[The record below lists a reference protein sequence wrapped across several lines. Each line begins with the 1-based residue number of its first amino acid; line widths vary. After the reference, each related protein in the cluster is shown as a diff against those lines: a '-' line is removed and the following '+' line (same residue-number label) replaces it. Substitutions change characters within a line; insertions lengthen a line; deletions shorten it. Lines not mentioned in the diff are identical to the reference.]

1 MGRRRA
7 LAMLAGMATAGVGVA
22 GWKLAGAATRTGGGN
37 LTADQS
43 AGKTIPPGT
52 KVWGVNAGATVQAV
66 AVAGN
71 VVYAGTSGN
80 TVLAIDAVTGTEIWR
95 RASTSQ
101 FNGPLA
107 VAGGTLIVSGDTS
120 LYALAADGGQ
130 PRWHVATTEG
140 SIALKVADGTVYA
153 GIAPKNPT
161 TGGVTAFSASDGEL
175 LWTYPFGPV
184 ADVAGGLAV
193 TAGVVYVTTTNGEI
207 FTLSAAAGT
216 RQRRIS
222 GSFGK
227 FGAGAVAVV
236 DGVLYAG
243 GDNDNGAVFAVNAA
257 TGKTRWQRDLA
268 ASASPAYLTAGNGVV
283 FAGLLR
289 NPQSAGLAA
298 GGLYALNG
306 VTGQT
311 LWSVPVAG
319 GVNLAPAVAGD
330 AVYTGSENGVL
341 DAWQA
346 STGNKLW
353 SYSLPDA
360 IGSNLGVSGSRVY
373 FSAGDYVYAVAG

>member
-22 GWKLAGAATRTGGGN
+22 GWKLAGAATRTGAGN
-37 LTADQS
+37 LAADQS
-43 AGKTIPPGT
+43 AGKTAPPGT
-52 KVWGVNAGATVQAV
+52 KIWGFNAGAAVQAV
-66 AVAGN
+66 TLAGN
-71 VVYAGTSGN
+71 VLYAGTSGN
-80 TVLAIDAVTGTEIWR
+80 TVVAIDAVTGTEIWR

-101 FNGPLA
+101 FNGPLV
-107 VAGGTLIVSGDTS
+107 VAGGSLIVSGDTS

-130 PRWHVATTEG
+130 PLWHVATTEG
-140 SIALKVADGTVYA
+140 SLALKVAGGTVYA

-161 TGGVTAFSASDGEL
+161 TGGVTAFSASAGDL

-184 ADVAGGLAV
+184 ADVAGALAV
-193 TAGVVYVTTTNGEI
+193 TAGVVYVTTTDGEI
-207 FTLSAAAGT
+207 FTLSAAAGA
-216 RQRRIS
+216 RQRLIS

-227 FGAGAVAVV
+227 FGAGTVAVV

-257 TGKTRWQRDLA
+257 TGKTLWQRDLA
-268 ASASPAYLTAGNGVV
+268 ATANPAYLAAGNGVV

-289 NPQSAGLAA
+289 NPQSAGPDA

-306 VTGQT
+306 ATGRP

-319 GVNLAPAVAGD
+319 GVNLAPVLAGD
-330 AVYTGSENGVL
+330 AVYTGSGNGVL

-353 SYSLPDA
+353 SYSAPRA
-360 IGSNLGVSGSRVY
+360 IGSNLEVAGSRVY